1 MNGESNLTQDARRD
15 VQTLFNLLRD
25 VVGEDDIQMFVALIN
40 EEASFRKGKMNL
52 PIVKQLAHELIKIA
66 EKGLAALGEEA
77 PSGTRGER
85 ISSAEIKRGDCDLL
99 SVTVRGDA
107 GDVWHGWLP
116 EDGVFAKM
124 LDAYI
129 CNHKGGQLK

>member
-1 MNGESNLTQDARRD
+1 MNSENDLSQDARRD

-40 EEASFRKGKMNL
+40 EESSFGEGGTDL
-52 PIVKQLAHELIKIA
+52 PVVKQLAHELIEIA

-85 ISSAEIKRGDCDLL
+85 ISSAEIKRGDCGLL

-116 EDGVFAKM
+116 EEGVFAKM

-129 CNHKGGQLK
+129 CDHKGGKLK